1 MSKPIESLP
10 NIGPELAASLR
21 FAGVNSAEDLIALG
35 ATAVW
40 RRLVRAGILADIQ
53 SLYLLDGAA
62 SGVRWDEMPF
72 ERKQELRQFAVS
84 YSQGV

>member
-21 FAGVNSAEDLIALG
+21 YAGVTSAEDLIALG
-35 ATAVW
+35 AIAVW

-62 SGVRWDEMPF
+62 TGVSWDEMSF
-72 ERKQELRQFAVS
+72 ERKQELRQFAVA